1 MKIYYHSD
9 EAFTFEFLIPT
20 NLISMEKNSNF
31 VTPLMDAICSS
42 GIYFRETGDQTV
54 LKYRKTYDLVMSL
67 SEN

>member
-1 MKIYYHSD
+1 
-9 EAFTFEFLIPT
+9 
-20 NLISMEKNSNF
+20 MEKNSNF